1 MKAFLFL
8 ELTVIFA
15 TSFLLT
21 VQLFYNCLNETHF
34 MALGLL
40 GGITALVALVAG
52 YSPSP
57 TTVAL
62 YFALAICAVGFF
74 LYHLA
79 IGYIVYDFG
88 EKSRNVFIEKEV
100 TSILRNLPKYAER
113 SKEKYN
119 SYEHVCRSE
128 NFAFVPTAIEN
139 AHSDESCYGPL
150 AFLLF
155 DKKNPPKYFT
165 CEADEA
171 GWRVESQIPDEVGYL
186 CIDTRRQVLTNELSR
201 EEEASCR

>member
-1 MKAFLFL
+1 MKVLLFL

-21 VQLFYNCLNETHF
+21 TQLFYNCLNETHF

-40 GGITALVALVAG
+40 GGITALGALVAG
-52 YSPSP
+52 YTPSP
-57 TTVAL
+57 TTIAL
-62 YFALAICAVGFF
+62 YFALAVCAIGLF

-88 EKSRNVFIEKEV
+88 SVSRNIFIEKDITV
-100 TSILRNLPKYAER
+100 ILKNLPKYAER
-113 SKEKYN
+113 SHDKYG

-128 NFAFVPTAIEN
+128 NFVFIPSAIEG
-139 AHSDESCYGPL
+139 AHQAESCYGPL

-155 DKKNPPKYFT
+155 DKDNPPRFFS
-165 CEADEA
+165 CSADEN
-171 GWRVESQIPDEVGYL
+171 GWRVESQFPDKDGYW
-186 CIDTRRQVLTNELSR
+186 CIDTRRQVLKNELSR
-201 EEEASCR
+201 GEVASCR